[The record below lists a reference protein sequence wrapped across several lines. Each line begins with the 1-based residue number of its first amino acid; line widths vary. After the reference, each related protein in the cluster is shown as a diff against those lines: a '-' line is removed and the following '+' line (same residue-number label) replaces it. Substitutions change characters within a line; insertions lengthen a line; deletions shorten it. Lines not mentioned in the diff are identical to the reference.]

1 MEEARGPTRPLELKG
16 SEWTTGE
23 NLVRALWILVGRPLF
38 RVSFHNWYGYR
49 AFILRLFGAT
59 IGRRTVIRPTVR
71 IEIPWLVSIG
81 DGTLVGDY
89 AILYSLGPIT
99 IGRRCVIS
107 QYAHLCAGSHDH
119 SRRDF
124 RLLRPPIVVED
135 EAWIAA
141 DAFVGPGVT
150 VGYRAVLGARSNAFR
165 DLPRETICVGSPAKP
180 IGTRVIG
187 D

>member
-1 MEEARGPTRPLELKG
+1 MHESPQDPPIELQG
-16 SEWTTGE
+16 TQWSMRQ
-23 NLVRALWILVGRPLF
+23 NIVRALWMLIGRPLF
-38 RVSFHNWYGYR
+38 RCSFHNWYRYR
-49 AFILRLFGAT
+49 AFLLRRFGAK

-71 IEIPWLVSIG
+71 IEIPWLISIG
-81 DGTLVGDY
+81 DESLVGDY

-119 SRRDF
+119 TKRNFD
-124 RLLRPPIVVED
+124 LLRPPIVIGD

-150 VGYRAVLGARSNAFR
+150 VGARAVLGARSSAFK
-165 DLPRETICVGSPAKP
+165 DLPSETICVGTPAIP
-180 IGTRVIG
+180 VGRRVIR